1 MRLILAPMEGVLD
14 HLMRDLLT
22 RLNPYDLCVTEFVR
36 VVNMRLPPRV
46 FYRLC
51 PELHHGCNTPAG
63 TPVRIQLLGQDADW
77 LAENA
82 EQACRLG
89 ANGIDLNFGCPA
101 KTVNKH
107 RGGAA
112 LLADSEQLYR
122 IGRAV
127 RAAVPAH
134 LPVSAK
140 IRLGL
145 EERNSYLENSQAL
158 AEAGINEL
166 TVHARSKKDGYR
178 PPAYWSLVTEIQQR
192 LTIPVVI
199 NGEIWHADHATQAR
213 AQSGCSDIMLGRGA
227 LALPNLADTIKTG
240 AAPMSWQQVIALL
253 LDYSALEVEGNKA
266 VYYPNRIKQWLNYLK
281 LQYPEAREL
290 FTAIRTLKHTEE
302 IRQELAQQA
311 PLRGAVSDQR

>member
-1 MRLILAPMEGVLD
+1 MRLTLAPMEGVLD

-22 RLNPYDLCVTEFVR
+22 RLNPFDLCVTEFIR
-36 VVNMRLPPRV
+36 VVDMRLPPRV

-51 PELHHGCNTPAG
+51 PELHDGCKTPAG
-63 TPVRIQLLGQDADW
+63 TPVRIQLLGQEPDW

-89 ANGIDLNFGCPA
+89 AEGIDLNFGCPA

-122 IGRAV
+122 IGKAV

-145 EERNSYLENSQAL
+145 EERDSYLENSQAL
-158 AEAGINEL
+158 AEAGISEL
-166 TVHARSKKDGYR
+166 AVHARSKKDGYR
-178 PPAYWSLVTEIQQR
+178 PPAYWPLVAEIKQR
-192 LTIPVVI
+192 LAIPVTV
-199 NGEIWHADHATQAR
+199 NGEIWNAAQAAQAQ
-213 AQSGCSDIMLGRGA
+213 AQSGCDHVMLGRGA
-227 LALPNLADTIKTG
+227 LALPNLAQTIKTG
-240 AAPMSWQQVIALL
+240 AAPMGWTEVVELL

-281 LQYPEAREL
+281 LQYSEAREL
-290 FTAIRTLKHTEE
+290 FAAIRTLKHTDE
-302 IRQELAQQA
+302 IR
-311 PLRGAVSDQR
+311 AVLEEARTNV

>member
-36 VVNMRLPPRV
+36 VVDMRLPARV
-46 FYRLC
+46 FHRLC
-51 PELHHGCNTPAG
+51 PELHHGCKTPSG
-63 TPVRIQLLGQDADW
+63 TPVRIQLLGQDANW

-82 EQACRLG
+82 AQAINLG
-89 ANGIDLNFGCPA
+89 AGGIDLNFGCPA

-145 EERNSYLENSQAL
+145 EQRDRYLENSRAL
-158 AEAGINEL
+158 AEAGITEL
-166 TVHARSKKDGYR
+166 AVHARSKKDGYR
-178 PPAYWSLVTEIQQR
+178 PPAYWPLVAQIKHQ
-192 LTIPVVI
+192 LTIPVIV
-199 NGEIWHADHATQAR
+199 NGEIWNAAHAVQAQ
-213 AQSGCSDIMLGRGA
+213 AESQCSDIMLGRGA
-227 LALPNLADTIKTG
+227 LALPNLADIIKTG
-240 AAPMSWQQVIALL
+240 TAPLPWTEVIDLL

-281 LQYPEAREL
+281 LQYPEAQEL

-302 IRQELAQQA
+302 IRSL
-311 PLRGAVSDQR
+311 LRKQL

>member
-22 RLNPYDLCVTEFVR
+22 RINPFDLCVTEFIR
-36 VVNMRLPPRV
+36 VVDMRLPPRV

-51 PELHHGCNTPAG
+51 PELRQGCRTPAG
-63 TPVRIQLLGQDADW
+63 TPVRIQLLGQEPDW

-82 EQACRLG
+82 DQACLLG
-89 ANGIDLNFGCPA
+89 AEGIDLNFGCPA

-122 IGRAV
+122 IAKAV

-145 EERNSYLENSQAL
+145 EDRDSYLENSQAL
-158 AEAGINEL
+158 AEGGISEL
-166 TVHARSKKDGYR
+166 AVHARSKRDGYR
-178 PPAYWSLVTEIQQR
+178 PPAHWPLVADIR
-192 LTIPVVI
+192 AALAIPVVI
-199 NGEIWHADHATQAR
+199 NGEIWNAGQAQLAQ
-213 AQSGCSDIMLGRGA
+213 AQSQCRDVMLGRGA
-227 LALPNLADTIKTG
+227 LALPNLAATIKNDT
-240 AAPMSWQQVIALL
+240 APMSWDQVIELL
-253 LDYSALEVEGNKA
+253 LDYSALEVEGDKG
-266 VYYPNRIKQWLNYLK
+266 VYYPNRIKQWLNFLK
-281 LQYPEAREL
+281 LQYPQAQTL
-290 FTAIRTLKHTEE
+290 FGQVRTLKHTDD
-302 IRQELAQQA
+302 IRSTLT
-311 PLRGAVSDQR
+311 AV

>member
-22 RLNPYDLCVTEFVR
+22 RLNPFDLCVTEFVR
-36 VVNMRLPPRV
+36 VVDMRLPPRV
-46 FYRLC
+46 FHRLC
-51 PELHHGCNTPAG
+51 PELHQGCKTASG
-63 TPVRIQLLGQDADW
+63 TPVRIQLLGQSPEW

-82 EQACRLG
+82 DQACRLG
-89 ANGIDLNFGCPA
+89 AEGIDLNFGCPA

-122 IGRAV
+122 IGKAV

-145 EERNSYLENSQAL
+145 EERDSYLENSQAL
-158 AEAGINEL
+158 ADAGISEL
-166 TVHARSKKDGYR
+166 AVHARSKKDGYR
-178 PPAYWSLVTEIQQR
+178 PPAYWPLVADIQKR
-192 LTIPVVI
+192 LAIPVIV
-199 NGEIWHADHATQAR
+199 NGEIWNADQATQAKK
-213 AQSGCSDIMLGRGA
+213 QSGCEDIMLGRGA
-227 LALPNLADTIKTG
+227 LALPNLGATIRHG
-240 AAPMSWQQVIALL
+240 NDAMSWHEVVTLL

-290 FTAIRTLKHTEE
+290 FADIRTLKHTDD
-302 IRQELAQQA
+302 IRRELAKQA
-311 PLRGAVSDQR
+311 SQL

>member
-1 MRLILAPMEGVLD
+1 MRLTLAPMEGVLD

-22 RLNPYDLCVTEFVR
+22 RLNPFDLCVTEFVR
-36 VVNMRLPPRV
+36 VVDMRLPPRV

-51 PELHHGCNTPAG
+51 PELHQGCKTPAG
-63 TPVRIQLLGQDADW
+63 TPVRIQLLGQEPDW

-82 EQACRLG
+82 DQACRLG
-89 ANGIDLNFGCPA
+89 AEGIDLNFGCPA

-145 EERNSYLENSQAL
+145 EARDSYLENSQAL
-158 AEAGINEL
+158 AEAGISEL
-166 TVHARSKKDGYR
+166 AVHARSKKDGYR
-178 PPAYWSLVTEIQQR
+178 PPAWWPLVAEIQQR
-192 LTIPVVI
+192 LAIPVTV
-199 NGEIWHADHATQAR
+199 NGEIWNADHATQAR
-213 AQSGCSDIMLGRGA
+213 AESGCQNVMLGRGA

-240 AAPMSWQQVIALL
+240 AAPMSWAAVIELL

-281 LQYPEAREL
+281 LQYPQAREL
-290 FTAIRTLKHTEE
+290 FTAIRTLKHTDE
-302 IRQELAQQA
+302 IRSL
-311 PLRGAVSDQR
+311 LRKQL

>member
-22 RLNPYDLCVTEFVR
+22 RLNPFDLCVTEFVR
-36 VVNMRLPPRV
+36 VVDMRLPPRV

-51 PELHHGCNTPAG
+51 PELHQGCNTPAG
-63 TPVRIQLLGQDADW
+63 TPVRIQLLGQAPEW

-82 EQACRLG
+82 DQACRLG
-89 ANGIDLNFGCPA
+89 ATGIDLNFGCPA

-145 EERNSYLENSQAL
+145 EARDSYLENSQAL
-158 AEAGINEL
+158 AEAGISEL
-166 TVHARSKKDGYR
+166 AVHARSKKDGYR
-178 PPAYWSLVTEIQQR
+178 PPAYWPLVAEIQKR
-192 LTIPVVI
+192 LAIPVIV
-199 NGEIWHADHATQAR
+199 NGEIWNAGQAAQAR
-213 AQSGCSDIMLGRGA
+213 AQSGCADVMLGRGA
-227 LALPNLADTIKTG
+227 LALPNLAATIKTG
-240 AAPMSWQQVIALL
+240 AAPLPWREVIALL

-266 VYYPNRIKQWLNYLK
+266 IYYPNRIKQWLNYLK

-290 FTAIRTLKHTEE
+290 FAAIRILKHTSE
-302 IRQELAQQA
+302 IR
-311 PLRGAVSDQR
+311 AVLEGVRREA

>member
-22 RLNPYDLCVTEFVR
+22 RINPYDLCVTEFIR
-36 VVNMRLPPRV
+36 VVDMRLPARV

-51 PELHHGCNTPAG
+51 PELHQGCMTPSG

-82 EQACRLG
+82 AQACTLG
-89 ANGIDLNFGCPA
+89 ASGIDLNFGCPA

-112 LLADSEQLYR
+112 LLDNSEQLYR
-122 IGRAV
+122 IARAV

-145 EERNSYLENSQAL
+145 NERDSYLENSQAL
-158 AEAGINEL
+158 AEGGVDEL
-166 TVHARSKKDGYR
+166 AVHARSKRDGYR
-178 PPAYWSLVTEIQQR
+178 PPAYWHHIAEIR
-192 LTIPVVI
+192 RALTIPVI
-199 NGEIWHADHATQAR
+199 TNGEIWNAADSLRAR
-213 AQSGCSDIMLGRGA
+213 AQSGSTSLMLGRGA
-227 LALPNLADTIKTG
+227 LALPNLAAVIKTG
-240 AAPMSWQQVIALL
+240 QAPLTWPEVIRLL
-253 LDYSALEVEGNKA
+253 LDYSRQEVSGDKG
-266 VYYPNRIKQWLNYLK
+266 VYYPNRVKQWLSYLK
-281 LQYPEAREL
+281 LQYPQAEVL
-290 FTAIRTLKHTEE
+290 FQQIRTLKRADE
-302 IRQELAQQA
+302 IQHSLT
-311 PLRGAVSDQR
+311 LL

>member
-36 VVNMRLPPRV
+36 VVDMRLPARV
-46 FYRLC
+46 FHRLC
-51 PELHHGCNTPAG
+51 PELHHGCKTPSG
-63 TPVRIQLLGQDADW
+63 TPVRIQLLGQDANW

-82 EQACRLG
+82 AQAINLG
-89 ANGIDLNFGCPA
+89 AGGIDLNFGCPA

-145 EERNSYLENSQAL
+145 EQRDRYLENSQAL
-158 AEAGINEL
+158 AEAGITEL
-166 TVHARSKKDGYR
+166 AVHARSKKDGYR
-178 PPAYWSLVTEIQQR
+178 PPAYWPLVAQIKHQ
-192 LTIPVVI
+192 LTIPVIV
-199 NGEIWHADHATQAR
+199 NGEIWNAAHAVQAQ
-213 AQSGCSDIMLGRGA
+213 AESQCSDIMLGRGA

-240 AAPMSWQQVIALL
+240 TAPLPWNEVIDLL

-281 LQYPEAREL
+281 LQYPEAQEL

-302 IRQELAQQA
+302 IRSL
-311 PLRGAVSDQR
+311 LRKQL

>member
-36 VVNMRLPPRV
+36 VVDMRLPARV
-46 FYRLC
+46 FHRLC
-51 PELHHGCNTPAG
+51 PELHHGCKTPSG
-63 TPVRIQLLGQDADW
+63 TPVRIQLLGQDANW

-82 EQACRLG
+82 AQAINLG
-89 ANGIDLNFGCPA
+89 AGGIDLNFGCPA

-145 EERNSYLENSQAL
+145 EQRDRYLENSRAL
-158 AEAGINEL
+158 AEAGITEL
-166 TVHARSKKDGYR
+166 AVHARSKKDGYR
-178 PPAYWSLVTEIQQR
+178 PPAYWPLVAEIRQQ
-192 LTIPVVI
+192 LTIPVIV
-199 NGEIWHADHATQAR
+199 NGEIWNAAHALQAQ
-213 AQSGCSDIMLGRGA
+213 AESQCSDIMLGRGA

-240 AAPMSWQQVIALL
+240 TAPLPWAAVINLL

-281 LQYPEAREL
+281 LQYPEAQEL

-302 IRQELAQQA
+302 IRSL
-311 PLRGAVSDQR
+311 LRKQL

>member
-36 VVNMRLPPRV
+36 VVDMRLPARV
-46 FYRLC
+46 FHRLC
-51 PELHHGCNTPAG
+51 PELHHGCKTPSG
-63 TPVRIQLLGQDADW
+63 TPVRIQLLGQDANW

-82 EQACRLG
+82 AQAINLG
-89 ANGIDLNFGCPA
+89 AGGIDLNFGCPA

-145 EERNSYLENSQAL
+145 EQRDRYLENSRAL
-158 AEAGINEL
+158 AEAGITEL
-166 TVHARSKKDGYR
+166 AVHARSKKDGYR
-178 PPAYWSLVTEIQQR
+178 PPAYWPLVAQIKHQ
-192 LTIPVVI
+192 LTIPVIV
-199 NGEIWHADHATQAR
+199 NGEIWNAAHALQAQ
-213 AQSGCSDIMLGRGA
+213 AESQCSDIMLGRGA
-227 LALPNLADTIKTG
+227 LALPNLADIIKTG
-240 AAPMSWQQVIALL
+240 TAPLPWNEVIDLL

-281 LQYPEAREL
+281 LQYPEAQEL

-302 IRQELAQQA
+302 IRSL
-311 PLRGAVSDQR
+311 LRKQL

>member
-36 VVNMRLPPRV
+36 VVDMRLPARV
-46 FYRLC
+46 FHRLC
-51 PELHHGCNTPAG
+51 PELHHGCKTPSG
-63 TPVRIQLLGQDADW
+63 TPVRIQLLGQDANW

-82 EQACRLG
+82 AQAINLG
-89 ANGIDLNFGCPA
+89 AGGIDLNFGCPA

-145 EERNSYLENSQAL
+145 EQRDRYLENSRAL
-158 AEAGINEL
+158 AEAGITEL
-166 TVHARSKKDGYR
+166 AVHARSKKDGYR
-178 PPAYWSLVTEIQQR
+178 PPAYWPLVAQIKHQ
-192 LTIPVVI
+192 LTIPVIV
-199 NGEIWHADHATQAR
+199 NGEIWNAAHALQAQ
-213 AQSGCSDIMLGRGA
+213 AESQCSDIMLGRGA
-227 LALPNLADTIKTG
+227 LALPNLADIIKTG
-240 AAPMSWQQVIALL
+240 TAPLPWTEVIDLL

-281 LQYPEAREL
+281 LQYPEAQEL

-302 IRQELAQQA
+302 IRSL
-311 PLRGAVSDQR
+311 LRKQL

>member
-36 VVNMRLPPRV
+36 VVDMCLPARV
-46 FYRLC
+46 FHRLC
-51 PELHHGCNTPAG
+51 PELHHGCKTPSG
-63 TPVRIQLLGQDADW
+63 TPVRIQLLGQDANW

-82 EQACRLG
+82 AQAINLG
-89 ANGIDLNFGCPA
+89 AGGIDLNFGCPA

-145 EERNSYLENSQAL
+145 EQRDRYLENSRAL
-158 AEAGINEL
+158 AEAGITEL
-166 TVHARSKKDGYR
+166 AVHARSKKDGYR
-178 PPAYWSLVTEIQQR
+178 PPAWWPLVAQIKQQ
-192 LTIPVVI
+192 LTIPVIV
-199 NGEIWHADHATQAR
+199 NGEIWNAAHAVQAQ
-213 AQSGCSDIMLGRGA
+213 AESQCSDIMLGRGA

-240 AAPMSWQQVIALL
+240 TAPLPWNEVIDLL

-281 LQYPEAREL
+281 LQYPEAQEL

-302 IRQELAQQA
+302 IRSL
-311 PLRGAVSDQR
+311 LRKQL

>member
-36 VVNMRLPPRV
+36 VVDMRLPARV

-51 PELHHGCNTPAG
+51 PELYHGCKTPSG
-63 TPVRIQLLGQDADW
+63 TPVRIQLLGQDANW

-82 EQACRLG
+82 ALAISLG
-89 ANGIDLNFGCPA
+89 AGGIDLNFGCPA

-145 EERNSYLENSQAL
+145 EQRDRYLENSRAL
-158 AEAGINEL
+158 AEAGITEL
-166 TVHARSKKDGYR
+166 AVHARSKKDGYR
-178 PPAYWSLVTEIQQR
+178 PPAYWPLVAQIKHQ
-192 LTIPVVI
+192 LTIPVIV
-199 NGEIWHADHATQAR
+199 NGEIWNAAHAVQAQ
-213 AQSGCSDIMLGRGA
+213 AESQCSDIMLGRGA

-240 AAPMSWQQVIALL
+240 TAPLPWTEVIDLL

-281 LQYPEAREL
+281 LQYPEAQEL

-302 IRQELAQQA
+302 IRSL
-311 PLRGAVSDQR
+311 LRKQL